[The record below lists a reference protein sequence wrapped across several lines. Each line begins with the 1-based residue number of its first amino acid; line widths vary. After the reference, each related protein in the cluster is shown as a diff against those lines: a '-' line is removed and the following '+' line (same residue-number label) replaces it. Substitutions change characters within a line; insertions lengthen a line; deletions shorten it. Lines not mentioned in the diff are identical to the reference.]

1 MSVLNNPEV
10 PEVAPADRAARQIR
24 QQARATFQ
32 QLASTF
38 NQTSR
43 QFWSNPQAT
52 PAEIAAA
59 LGTDAAEVFALHGR
73 LGAMLTAV
81 RPEAIAEGVALVGQ
95 FSINADGT
103 VTITTP
109 E

>member
-1 MSVLNNPEV
+1 MSILNPSSPELSHA
-10 PEVAPADRAARQIR
+10 ERAARALR
-24 QQARATFQ
+24 SQARATFQ

-38 NQTSR
+38 NATCR
-43 QFWSNPQAT
+43 QFWANPNAT

-95 FSINADGT
+95 FSVNADGT